1 VVQALDAGET
11 LFDQSVHSLT
21 SAGAFVAPEVL
32 LPAILNCLKSLGQP
46 IFLFLDD
53 LHYLTEPAA
62 QNVLATLIG
71 RLPENV
77 HVIAASRE
85 TPFLRL
91 ACMRARGQLLELN
104 AEALRFDREEISRF
118 LTISGYCDFAVSTL
132 AAIEARTE
140 GWIASLKLA
149 LLALRGQR
157 NEESFLSLL
166 SGQGRNVA
174 AFFVETVLLH
184 QSPEM
189 QDFLLATSI
198 LDRLAPDLCDVVVG
212 RRDARAMISQI
223 EEMGL
228 FLFSL
233 DNERQWYRYHN
244 LFSDFLR
251 RRLVDERPGWDRV
264 LHVRASNWFRD
275 HHLDAEAFEH
285 AIKGSDPHLAAD
297 ILNSCCSEMF
307 YCGEVRA
314 LVDYADRLP
323 EDVLRSYPLIKLDLA
338 WWLIVEWRF
347 SEAERLLLAVRGRV
361 QQIENNQ
368 SEATLAAPDL
378 RKLKLLLAHRQMML
392 DLFKDDVL
400 AVEAPCRV
408 LTREY
413 RDADPYVACSI
424 YVSLIYAQR
433 GRYRLNDL
441 EDLDAAAREYH
452 ERLGNPFAI
461 VWHQSVAGPARFLAG
476 DPRGAI
482 KGLEEGLQIAAQFH
496 GISALAS
503 LPALPLSEIYY
514 ELNALSAAAELVE
527 SYLPMASEF
536 GFVDQLIA
544 GYTTKARLALL
555 NGDEALAE
563 ATFRCALQVANR
575 RGFDRLR
582 SFTVAELMRMYALG
596 GHVEKAGELAAS
608 QGLVG
613 SRARLR
619 PNGHTTLRDEALAL
633 AWVRFEV
640 MEARCTDALAVA
652 NAWHD
657 FARNAKATRSAIQW
671 DVLRAKILLFSGDRR
686 GAQRALRRAIATA
699 APGGYV
705 RSLIDEGEG
714 VAELLK
720 EMHSADPEPQATID
734 VFIGD
739 LLVAM
744 GAAEKVILQ
753 QGNSPSS
760 FAVEDG
766 INATLDAREREILSM
781 VALGLLNREIGQRLG
796 LTEGSVKWYLQR
808 IFDKLGI
815 RRRTQAVRR
824 ARRYGLLA

>member
-1 VVQALDAGET
+1 VHKLYRAPRHQKSEVDLHLRFGYGVLDAGR
-11 LFDQSVHSLT
+11 F
-21 SAGAFVAPEVL
+21 
-32 LPAILNCLKSLGQP
+32 CC
-46 IFLFLDD
+46 
-53 LHYLTEPAA
+53 
-62 QNVLATLIG
+62 
-71 RLPENV
+71 
-77 HVIAASRE
+77 RE
-85 TPFLRL
+85 QWGF
-91 ACMRARGQLLELN
+91 
-104 AEALRFDREEISRF
+104 
-118 LTISGYCDFAVSTL
+118 
-132 AAIEARTE
+132 E
-140 GWIASLKLA
+140 GS
-149 LLALRGQR
+149 LALRKPFEKRFHSALGDANWSAKTGR
-157 NEESFLSLL
+157 HEEREDGIAVKRFVVIGLRLVLALEEGHDRHGSRF
-166 SGQGRNVA
+166 GHEHVNRPRAVA
-174 AFFVETVLLH
+174 SRRPHPARVPVIEDLHLRDRH
-184 QSPEM
+184 QSQVGNWGATIDGSQRGDDVPLGM
-189 QDFLLATSI
+189 QTSRVEGPCTVKCEPV
-198 LDRLAPDLCDVVVG
+198 LSRHERSG
-212 RRDARAMISQI
+212 RA
-223 EEMGL
+223 
-228 FLFSL
+228 
-233 DNERQWYRYHN
+233 DNAG
-244 LFSDFLR
+244 DK
-251 RRLVDERPGWDRV
+251 
-264 LHVRASNWFRD
+264 
-275 HHLDAEAFEH
+275 AFEH

-323 EDVLRSYPLIKLDLA
+323 EDVLRSYPLIELDLA

-527 SYLPMASEF
+527 RYLPMASEF

-734 VFIGD
+734 AFIGD

-744 GAAEKVILQ
+744 GAAGKVILQ
-753 QGNSPSS
+753 QANSPSS